1 MKQRRPIGVLWE
13 EYASKEKNMTSP
25 ADPRPIDPLDICFC
39 FDDEPDMD
47 IVRLVCCCK
56 EFMHRD
62 CLQNWLGFESSC
74 PYCSKPIND
83 IASIQ
88 QYPAID
94 RTKDLPSTPTVTPK
108 PREKG
113 RKRDLQQ
120 MEIDDVFG
128 SPTPQRLADKMRSI
142 SQEKKR
148 DSQLKQ
154 AARMVLTRS
163 NDVEKKGGGI
173 GAVVTV
179 VPDHRAVSHSVGIV
193 GIIYK
198 MKDSGGAQVATV
210 VGLLVQSGK
219 KDWWIPDDQ
228 YIVRYPPHMDA
239 AISIDLRKIRESI
252 LDGTYNTAKKAK
264 RCTIQEA
271 HKVITNQVSPQ
282 KMGKCACLKGKCNPK
297 RCGCA
302 TRQRK
307 CTSACT
313 CTGNCTNPQNGK

>member
-1 MKQRRPIGVLWE
+1 MF
-13 EYASKEKNMTSP
+13 N
-25 ADPRPIDPLDICFC
+25 
-39 FDDEPDMD
+39 
-47 IVRLVCCCK
+47 
-56 EFMHRD
+56 
-62 CLQNWLGFESSC
+62 
-74 PYCSKPIND
+74 INTGCRE
-83 IASIQ
+83 
-88 QYPAID
+88 QYE
-94 RTKDLPSTPTVTPK
+94 TVGSPTVTPK
-108 PREKG
+108 QREKG
-113 RKRDLQQ
+113 SKRDLQQ

-128 SPTPQRLADKMRSI
+128 SPTPLRLADKMRSI

-148 DSQLKQ
+148 EGQQKQ
-154 AARMVLTRS
+154 AAKMVSTRF
-163 NDVEKKGGGI
+163 NDVVKKGGGV

-179 VPDHRAVSHSVGIV
+179 VPDHRAVSHSIGIV

-198 MKDSGGAQVATV
+198 MKDLRGAQVATV

-228 YIVRYPPHMDA
+228 YIVRYLPHMDV
-239 AISIDLRKIRESI
+239 AISIDLQKIRKSI

-264 RCTIQEA
+264 RCTIQDA
-271 HKVITNQVSPQ
+271 QKVIMNQVSPQ

-313 CTGNCTNPQNGK
+313 CTWNCTNPQNGK

>member
-1 MKQRRPIGVLWE
+1 
-13 EYASKEKNMTSP
+13 
-25 ADPRPIDPLDICFC
+25 
-39 FDDEPDMD
+39 
-47 IVRLVCCCK
+47 
-56 EFMHRD
+56 
-62 CLQNWLGFESSC
+62 
-74 PYCSKPIND
+74 
-83 IASIQ
+83 
-88 QYPAID
+88 
-94 RTKDLPSTPTVTPK
+94 
-108 PREKG
+108 
-113 RKRDLQQ
+113 

-128 SPTPQRLADKMRSI
+128 SPTPLRLADKMRSI

-154 AARMVLTRS
+154 AARMVSTRF
-163 NDVEKKGGGI
+163 NDVEKKGGGV

-179 VPDHRAVSHSVGIV
+179 VPDHRAVSHSVGIL

-198 MKDSGGAQVATV
+198 MKDTGGAQVATV

-228 YIVRYPPHMDA
+228 YIVRYPGNVDA
-239 AISIDLRKIRESI
+239 AISIDLQKIRESI

-271 HKVITNQVSPQ
+271 HKVITDQVSPQ

-313 CTGNCTNPQNGK
+313 CNGNCTNPQNGK

>member
-1 MKQRRPIGVLWE
+1 
-13 EYASKEKNMTSP
+13 
-25 ADPRPIDPLDICFC
+25 
-39 FDDEPDMD
+39 
-47 IVRLVCCCK
+47 
-56 EFMHRD
+56 
-62 CLQNWLGFESSC
+62 
-74 PYCSKPIND
+74 
-83 IASIQ
+83 
-88 QYPAID
+88 
-94 RTKDLPSTPTVTPK
+94 
-108 PREKG
+108 
-113 RKRDLQQ
+113 

-179 VPDHRAVSHSVGIV
+179 VPDRRAVRHSVGIL
-193 GIIYK
+193 GIVYR
-198 MKDSGGAQVATV
+198 MKDSGGALVVTV

-228 YIVRYPPHMDA
+228 YIVRYPGNVEAP
-239 AISIDLRKIRESI
+239 IPVDLQKIRGSI

-271 HKVITNQVSPQ
+271 HKVMTDQVSPQ
-282 KMGKCACLKGKCNPK
+282 KMGMCACLKGKCNPK

-302 TRQRK
+302 TCQRK

-313 CTGNCTNPQNGK
+313 CNGNCTNPQNSK